1 LKQRELELAT
11 AEVAQS
17 RHRDEAIATL
27 RQAVSSF
34 SLSIT
39 SRAQQLAQSSGSLAS
54 VVKST
59 SAGASGAQV
68 AATHTTDSIAAVA
81 QSSEELNISI
91 REVAHRSE
99 EAARIVAGAAAV
111 GRSSQDG
118 FVNLKAAADKIGEI
132 VSVIRAIAEQTNL
145 LALNATIEAARAG
158 DAGRG
163 FAVVASEVKA
173 LASQTGS
180 ATEEIANHIAQ
191 IQLASSD
198 VVQAFEAIIDGMQNV
213 ESVTSAIAVS
223 VEQQGAATGEIARSA
238 TEAAQG
244 ASEMSHTVVQVG
256 QLVTDA
262 SAALQSVQ
270 EAGGAFEADASALLQ
285 EVEAF
290 ISKVVSRK
298 ADNADAQVDRSTSVA
313 A

>member
-1 LKQRELELAT
+1 M
-11 AEVAQS
+11 
-17 RHRDEAIATL
+17 
-27 RQAVSSF
+27 
-34 SLSIT
+34 
-39 SRAQQLAQSSGSLAS
+39 
-54 VVKST
+54 
-59 SAGASGAQV
+59 
-68 AATHTTDSIAAVA
+68 AATHTNDSIAAVA

-91 REVAHRSE
+91 REVAHQAES
-99 EAARIVAGAAAV
+99 AARIVASAAGT
-111 GRSSQDG
+111 GRNSQEG
-118 FVNLKAAADKIGEI
+118 FVNLKTAADKIGQI

-158 DAGRG
+158 EAGRG

-173 LASQTGS
+173 LASQTGN
-180 ATEEIANHIAQ
+180 ATEEIADQIAQ

-213 ESVTSAIAVS
+213 ESVTNAIAAS

-244 ASEMSHTVVQVG
+244 ANEMSQTVVQVG
-256 QLVTDA
+256 QLTTDA
-262 SAALQSVQ
+262 SSAVQTVQ
-270 EAGGAFEADASALLQ
+270 EASQAFEADASALLR

-290 ISKVVSRK
+290 ISKVVEIRRDEVDGEPVK
-298 ADNADAQVDRSTSVA
+298 AA